1 MIASVVFLL
10 FALAVLLVGMVA
22 IWRTWN
28 GDWD

>member
-1 MIASVVFLL
+1 VSAVVFLL
-10 FALAVLLVGMVA
+10 LAAAVLLVGMVA